1 MGRANGDFSLCL
13 SVAGIGTST
22 HGVLFHVPR
31 RVRGWIRFS
40 WSVLAGGGVVLY
52 SLLVDNPIVHH
63 G

>member
-22 HGVLFHVPR
+22 YGVMFHVPWR
-31 RVRGWIRFS
+31 ARGWIRCS

-52 SLLVDNPIVHH
+52 SLLIDYPMVHD